1 MSKITRYFSYYN
13 LEHCRNWID
22 EERNRQ
28 IEKKATFE
36 KRLSEDNLDSIG
48 KTIAEINLKK
58 AVKALEN
65 IDDLSGICD
74 RK

>member
-1 MSKITRYFSYYN
+1 MSKIGRYLSYYN

-28 IEKKATFE
+28 IEKRLTLE
-36 KRLSEDNLDSIG
+36 KKLSEENLDSTG
-48 KTIAEINLKK
+48 KIYAEINLKK
-58 AVKALEN
+58 VVKALEN